1 MNNLSPKI
9 RTKKNVERK
18 GKYITLGGFK
28 NMFWFNHSFAAKFGA
43 SFFRDKKVLKSSFIQ
58 NYYDKVILFILYK
71 FYLPKCTLQSLSIR
85 HVS

>member
-43 SFFRDKKVLKSSFIQ
+43 SFFRDKKVLK
-58 NYYDKVILFILYK
+58 
-71 FYLPKCTLQSLSIR
+71 
-85 HVS
+85 